1 MTKNARCSAQEWFYK
16 KVQHKT
22 RWSRDWWS
30 GKSENNLRH
39 FWDLFWNSS
48 EFKVKK
54 KLQTWGVCLHLLSIW
69 FHLENPDFIRKR
81 IRILIICYFV
91 FTMGNQKKKK
101 CMIWS
106 THWWTGNSSMLTQQ
120 ETSPLDYCSARFQGG
135 DEQKQ
140 KSYHCV
146 HICSDWWSVSLVC
159 GDGKSSPW
167 SGCVALSLFWIGCL
181 CSFSVAFS

>member
-1 MTKNARCSAQEWFYK
+1 MVSRLVVWQIWQQFFSSKIFDKQEVFVSFALHFISFGISWY
-16 KVQHKT
+16 HK
-22 RWSRDWWS
+22 
-30 GKSENNLRH
+30 
-39 FWDLFWNSS
+39 
-48 EFKVKK
+48 
-54 KLQTWGVCLHLLSIW
+54 
-69 FHLENPDFIRKR
+69 KR

-91 FTMGNQKKKK
+91 FTMGNQKK

-106 THWWTGNSSMLTQQ
+106 THWWTGNGSMLTQQ

-146 HICSDWWSVSLVC
+146 HICSDWWSVSLVF

-181 CSFSVAFS
+181 CSFSVAFSKGKVKQILCTWPVSLCWW